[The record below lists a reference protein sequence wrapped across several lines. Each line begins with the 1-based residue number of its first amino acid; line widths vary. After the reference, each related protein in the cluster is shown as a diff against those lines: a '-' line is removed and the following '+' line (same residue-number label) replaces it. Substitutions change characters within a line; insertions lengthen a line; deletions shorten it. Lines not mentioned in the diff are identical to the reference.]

1 MEKSHGAL
9 ENKRVL
15 VKFQE
20 SKREQ
25 QRSLPALGGEGYT
38 KELEDL

>member
-25 QRSLPALGGEGYT
+25 QRSLPTLGEGYT